1 MYTIRIPE
9 RRITLYGRIA
19 HLFNI
24 IYKTVQLWRFHTQ
37 EWGVNLQIFA
47 FFWSRLAKQKCIL
60 PVIWIHGVAKRH
72 VFFKDQMHAFK
83 VDDVH
88 RYINSKSRPIC
99 LYRLINLIL
108 THYACLFN
116 FLTATIVKIKVA
128 RGSAR
133 VARLWRT
140 FEILV
145 PYVFTCG
152 NYAFCIFTFGSNR
165 SPNVRR
171 ILLIRDSLILN

>member
-1 MYTIRIPE
+1 MHFSDHGELNKNVFFRSSEYTVWPSVM
-9 RRITLYGRIA
+9 
-19 HLFNI
+19 F
-24 IYKTVQLWRFHTQ
+24 
-37 EWGVNLQIFA
+37 
-47 FFWSRLAKQKCIL
+47 
-60 PVIWIHGVAKRH
+60 
-72 VFFKDQMHAFK
+72 FFKDQMHAFK
-83 VDDVH
+83 VDDVY
-88 RYINSKSRPIC
+88 RYINNKSRPIC

-165 SPNVRR
+165 SSNVRR